1 VKVNS
6 ALLRNFL
13 DALPMLK
20 LKPKRIL
27 LQTGAKN
34 YGVHLGR
41 VRTPCVESDPQ
52 PSHLQPNFYYP
63 QEEILFRYCEEHAE
77 TAWNV

>member
-1 VKVNS
+1 VNS

-13 DALPMLK
+13 NALPMLN

-34 YGVHLGR
+34 YGLHLGR

-63 QEEILFRYCEEHAE
+63 QEEILFRYCEDHPE